1 MLRNRWIVFLLALLT
16 LFLAHGLALFYRVQP
31 AVSLWFPP
39 SGVAIAL
46 TLWFGPIGA
55 ILAGIASIVMA
66 PFWGNEGWHR
76 LVGLTDVIEPLVAW
90 FIYRYCFGGSLT
102 LQGLKNTI
110 KFILSA
116 PLAACATSAIVG
128 TSTLFALGKLPEAN
142 LSAIIAQW
150 WLGNAIATMAI
161 VPPMLLLFTPFLRQ
175 WRLILVA
182 EQSEA
187 NQPQLIT
194 AHFWRD
200 RLSEIVLILIVST
213 YIAWL
218 AVAAAQE
225 INFTFEQFSLLSF
238 IPIIWAAISF
248 GVTGGM
254 LTASFCVLITL
265 FYYLLVYPDFIS
277 LPIFSLATEILQTH
291 NFSLLIQCVVG
302 LVIGTMITERNNSL
316 VTPTAEAQT
325 HFQLSKKLFQ
335 LNLLLAE
342 ANQQLQES
350 EELFRT
356 SVENMLDCFGVY
368 CAIRDESGRI
378 TDFRVEYVNDAACL
392 NNLMTREEQIGQGLC
407 EILPGHRDCGLF
419 DEYCQVVETGK
430 PLVKDELIYEDNFG
444 HRRLVRA
451 FDIRIAKFGDGF
463 VATWR
468 DVTDRRQTEAELRH
482 QKQELAALVENSPD
496 VVMRID
502 RELRYIYVNSVHEKA
517 TGLKSEEL
525 IGKTVAEVWKNEE
538 QHQQWQINLQA
549 AFQTGQ
555 TQVDEFGFPAPDG
568 TIHFY
573 QTQIVPEFTE
583 EGYIDSVLTVTRDI
597 TKLKETETALRQRE
611 AQLRRIVDSNII
623 GIFFGD
629 VHGNITDA
637 NDAFLET
644 VGFNQEDLLAGQVR
658 WDTLTPPE
666 HTERSQQAVEEVQAV
681 GTFTPFEKEFF
692 RKDGSRVW
700 VEIGGALFDSDREG
714 LCYVLD
720 ITARKQSQEALRE
733 SQERLNLALEAANM
747 GSWDWNIQTGEVYW
761 SPNLERLF
769 GLVPGSFDCR
779 YETVMAMIHPD
790 DRQWVLQAINCA
802 VYEQQE
808 YNIEF
813 RFIKP
818 DGKIRWAVGRGQ
830 VFYNAIGNPVRM
842 TGVDLD
848 ITDRKQAEEALRQS
862 ELMFR
867 TLADTMPQMFWITQ
881 PDGYH
886 EYFNQRWYNYT
897 QTSLEETQGNGWQ
910 NILHPED
917 VQRTIEV
924 WHNSLRT
931 GENYNI
937 EYRLRC
943 GCDGE
948 YRWHLGR
955 ALPLRNQD
963 GQIVKWFGSCT
974 DIHDQKLAIE
984 ERAQALERERAA
996 RIELERA
1003 SRMKDEFLAIVSHE
1017 LRSPLNGILGWS
1029 RLLRARRLAPDK
1041 TERAL
1046 ASIERNAQAQTQ
1058 LIEDLL
1064 DISRIIRGQI
1074 RLDLQPTSLMTA
1086 IQAALDTVS
1095 PTANTKSIQIES
1107 RLNSN
1112 VGLVYGDLERLQQI
1126 VWNLLSNAVK
1136 FTPEGGRVEIRL
1148 EQVGAY
1154 AQIQV
1159 IDTGRGISSDF
1170 LPYVFVRFRQ
1180 ADATTTRTQGGLGLG
1195 LAIVRNLVELHNGT
1209 VSVTSKGEGQG
1220 ATFTVQLPLL
1230 GTDSTPSQ
1238 PELSIQRQTDWQTH
1252 FNLQGLKILAVD
1264 DQADAREFLTTAL
1277 SEYGANVITAASTR
1291 EALQIL
1297 QLVKPDILLS
1307 DIGMPGEDGYAL
1319 MRQIRQLPLEQGGQI
1334 PAAALT
1340 AYAREGDRLQVLAA
1354 GFQMHV
1360 PKPIEPIQLLTVVAK
1375 LAGIS
1380 SRAK

>member
-1 MLRNRWIVFLLALLT
+1 M
-16 LFLAHGLALFYRVQP
+16 ALFYRVQL

-46 TLWFGPIGA
+46 TFWFGPIGA
-55 ILAGIASIVMA
+55 ILAGIASVTMA
-66 PFWGNEGWHR
+66 PFWGNDGWNR

-90 FIYRYCFGGSLT
+90 FIYRYCFQGSLT
-102 LQGLKNTI
+102 LQGLRNTI
-110 KFILSA
+110 TFIVSA
-116 PLAACATSAIVG
+116 PLAACATSAIAG
-128 TSTLFALGKLPEAN
+128 TSALFVLGKLPEAS
-142 LSAIIAQW
+142 LSTTIAHW

-161 VPPMLLLFTPFLRQ
+161 APPMLLLLTPLLRQ
-175 WRLILVA
+175 CRLISVT
-182 EQSEA
+182 EQSA
-187 NQPQLIT
+187 TNHFQLI
-194 AHFWRD
+194 AARS
-200 RLSEIVLILIVST
+200 SEIVLIVIFST
-213 YIAWL
+213 YIAWFTVQ
-218 AVAAAQE
+218 ATQE
-225 INFTFEQFSLLSF
+225 TNFVFEQLSLLSF
-238 IPIIWAAISF
+238 IPIVWAAIRF
-248 GVTGGM
+248 GATGGM
-254 LTASFCVLITL
+254 LTASFCVLLTL
-265 FYYLLVYPDFIS
+265 FYYLLLNPNFIS
-277 LPIFSLATEILQTH
+277 LPRFPLAADILQTH
-291 NFSLLIQCVVG
+291 NLSLLIQCVVG
-302 LVIGTMITERNNSL
+302 LVIGTAIVERDTSL
-316 VTPTAEAQT
+316 VAPTGDTQT
-325 HFQLSKKLFQ
+325 HAQLSKKLFQ
-335 LNLLLAE
+335 LNLLLTE
-342 ANQQLQES
+342 VNQQLQES
-350 EELFRT
+350 EERFRT

-368 CAIRDESGRI
+368 CAIRDESGHI
-378 TDFRVEYVNDAACL
+378 VDFRVEYVNDAACL
-392 NNLMTREEQIGQGLC
+392 SNLMTREEQIGRGLC

-419 DEYCQVVETGK
+419 DEYCQVVETGQ

-444 HRRLVRA
+444 HRRLIRA
-451 FDIRIAKFGDGF
+451 YDIRIAKFGDGF

-468 DVTDRRQTEAELRH
+468 DVTDRRQAEAELRH

-629 VHGNITDA
+629 VHGNITDV

-666 HTERSQQAVEEVQAV
+666 HIERSQQAVEEVQAV

-720 ITARKQSQEALRE
+720 LTERKRSEQAVRE

-747 GSWDWNIQTGEVYW
+747 GCWDWNIQTGEVYW
-761 SPNLERLF
+761 SANLERLF
-769 GLVPGSFDCR
+769 GLEPGSFDCR
-779 YETVMAMIHPD
+779 YKTVLAMIHPD
-790 DRQWVLQAINCA
+790 DRQWILQAINGA

-808 YNIEF
+808 YNVEF
-813 RFIKP
+813 RFVKP
-818 DGKIRWAVGRGQ
+818 DGKIRWAASRGQ
-830 VFYNAIGNPVRM
+830 VFYDAIGNPVRM

-848 ITDRKQAEEALRQS
+848 ITDRKQAEEAR
-862 ELMFR
+862 
-867 TLADTMPQMFWITQ
+867 I
-881 PDGYH
+881 
-886 EYFNQRWYNYT
+886 
-897 QTSLEETQGNGWQ
+897 
-910 NILHPED
+910 
-917 VQRTIEV
+917 
-924 WHNSLRT
+924 
-931 GENYNI
+931 
-937 EYRLRC
+937 
-943 GCDGE
+943 
-948 YRWHLGR
+948 
-955 ALPLRNQD
+955 
-963 GQIVKWFGSCT
+963 
-974 DIHDQKLAIE
+974 
-984 ERAQALERERAA
+984 QALERERAA

-1029 RLLRARRLAPDK
+1029 RLLRTRRLSPDT
-1041 TERAL
+1041 TEQAL
-1046 ASIERNAQAQTQ
+1046 AAIERNAQAQTQ

-1074 RLDLQPTSLMTA
+1074 RLNLRPTSLISA
-1086 IQAALDTVS
+1086 IGAALDTVS
-1095 PTANTKSIQIES
+1095 PTAQTKSIQIES
-1107 RLNSN
+1107 RLNLN
-1112 VGLVYGDLERLQQI
+1112 VGLVSGDPERLQQI

-1136 FTPEGGRVEIRL
+1136 FTPEGGRIEIRL
-1148 EQVGAY
+1148 EWVGSY

-1159 IDTGRGISSDF
+1159 SDTGKGINPEF

-1180 ADATTTRTQGGLGLG
+1180 ADATTTRTEGGLGLG
-1195 LAIVRNLVELHNGT
+1195 LAIVQNLVELHNGT

-1220 ATFTVQLPLL
+1220 ATFTVKLPLL
-1230 GTDSTPSQ
+1230 DTDSAPSQ
-1238 PELSIQRQTDWQTH
+1238 QELSIQRQTDWQTTL
-1252 FNLQGLKILAVD
+1252 NLQGLKILAVD
-1264 DQADAREFLTTAL
+1264 DEADTREFLTTAL
-1277 SEYGANVITAASTR
+1277 SEYGANVTTAASTR

-1297 QLVKPDILLS
+1297 QLVKPDVLLS
-1307 DIGMPGEDGYAL
+1307 DIGMPGEDGYTL
-1319 MRQIRQLPLEQGGQI
+1319 IRQIRQLPLEQCGQI

-1340 AYAREGDRLQVLAA
+1340 AYAREGDRLQALAA

-1360 PKPIEPIQLLTVVAK
+1360 PKPVEPIQLLTVVAK
-1375 LAGIS
+1375 LAG
-1380 SRAK
+1380 KDV